1 MSWVE
6 NKLNLTS
13 TYYGVASSEGDS
25 LEYIIP
31 FPPGYTTAM
40 KAYWTTDIIVLN
52 ASCSWQAVRT
62 AEFNSG
68 FSSWNVKLS
77 EANLS
82 LTVYNSTFGIFFLC
96 CCCPSYIHPC
106 LASIPL
112 LGSMAS
118 VPSLFSNKS
127 NPVTDGSTGFVLYQL
142 NENGSLPPFMNLS
155 NVPTLQLSNKYTLAF
170 LVCSPHAYIQTYEVR
185 TSGNGIINLGQPQ
198 RTQGNLDLDQINYL
212 LSFVLRNFGTS
223 SGPQIYDWA
232 DMMIQLLFGDN
243 FVPQN
248 NCPPAPLAN
257 ITAVYK
263 QVIQSAMK
271 TVLSGAVAKANVPG
285 GSTVERV
292 VFKSSSGHVITSTI
306 LFALLTLALVAA
318 QFRTGREAFTLID
331 VAAALEDSDVPRMCG
346 EMKQLAGVGD
356 RKILT
361 LVWNDDGGLNIL
373 ARMSN
378 KA

>member
-1 MSWVE
+1 MRLIARALKISQILISAQ
-6 NKLNLTS
+6 KGS
-13 TYYGVASSEGDS
+13 VAN
-25 LEYIIP
+25 II
-31 FPPGYTTAM
+31 ANSN
-40 KAYWTTDIIVLN
+40 N

-155 NVPTLQLSNKYTLAF
+155 NVPTLQLSNKYTLGF

-361 LVWNDDGGLNIL
+361 LVRNDDGGLNIL